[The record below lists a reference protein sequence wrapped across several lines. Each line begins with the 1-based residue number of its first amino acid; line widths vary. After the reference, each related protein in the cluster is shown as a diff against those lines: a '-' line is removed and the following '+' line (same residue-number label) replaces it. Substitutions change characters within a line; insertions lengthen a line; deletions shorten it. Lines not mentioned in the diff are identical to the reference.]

1 MESCKVAVEGNNLQT
16 TRKKGRNIGRK
27 INKKNPQKTQQ
38 RISVKRGIRPMEET
52 ISSIIYLVTLGLW

>member
-1 MESCKVAVEGNNLQT
+1 MQGGCRRQQFTDHKKK
-16 TRKKGRNIGRK
+16 RKKYREK
-27 INKKNPQKTQQ
+27 NKQKNPPKTQQ

>member
-16 TRKKGRNIGRK
+16 TRKKRK
-27 INKKNPQKTQQ
+27 KYREKNKQKKNQKTQQ